1 MVGEVNSMFTDDGFL
16 SDPNAWN
23 PELANEV
30 ANELGITLTEEH
42 WLVIRGVRQ
51 FYERTGRSLSMR
63 PLVRVVRNEVAENLG
78 TSIALAQLFGS
89 KTTRHVAMISG
100 LPKPSDCI

>member
-1 MVGEVNSMFTDDGFL
+1 MSEKGTVMFTDDGFL
-16 SDPNAWN
+16 RNPQSWT
-23 PELANEV
+23 PELASDV
-30 ANELGITLTEEH
+30 ANELQITLTDDH
-42 WLVIRGVRQ
+42 WLVIQGVRQ

-63 PLVRVVRNEVAENLG
+63 PLVRVVRNEVAANLG
-78 TSIALAQLFGS
+78 SSIALAQLFGS

>member
-1 MVGEVNSMFTDDGFL
+1 MSEKGTVMFTDDGFL
-16 SDPNAWN
+16 RNPQSWT
-23 PELANEV
+23 PELASDV
-30 ANELGITLTEEH
+30 ANELQITLTDDH
-42 WLVIRGVRQ
+42 WLVIHGVRL

-63 PLVRVVRNEVAENLG
+63 PLVRVVRNEVAANLG
-78 TSIALAQLFGS
+78 SSIALAQLFGS

>member
-1 MVGEVNSMFTDDGFL
+1 MCEQDSAVFTDDGFL
-16 SDPNAWN
+16 RNPQSWT
-23 PELANEV
+23 PELASDV
-30 ANELGITLTEEH
+30 ANELQITLTDDH
-42 WLVIRGVRQ
+42 WLVIQGVRQ

-63 PLVRVVRNEVAENLG
+63 PLVRVVRNEVAANLG
-78 TSIALAQLFGS
+78 STIALAQLFGS

>member
-1 MVGEVNSMFTDDGFL
+1 MFTDDGFL
-16 SDPNAWN
+16 RNPQSWT
-23 PELANEV
+23 PELASDV
-30 ANELGITLTEEH
+30 ANELQITLTDDH
-42 WLVIRGVRQ
+42 WLVIQGVRQ

-63 PLVRVVRNEVAENLG
+63 PLVRVVRNEVAANLG
-78 TSIALAQLFGS
+78 SSIALAQLFGS